1 MTRLIFSL
9 LALSLLSGACE
20 KKEKPN
26 ILPPVADQQ
35 LLDATN
41 EMTRLID
48 DGADFDVAQ
57 IKWGDYWY
65 LDAKMKYNDDFSMVT
80 EVVSAIGGAPWHQE
94 RELVVCINDG
104 VVKSYELSDSGDVVV
119 AQQGVFD
126 FYSRI
131 LTLYV
136 DLEAQRGY
144 EAISI
149 EAKLL
154 SYTDDS
160 FIIEWQTG
168 DGCFRALFKR
178 IDYSVL
184 ECRGAEIKINDILA
198 EMGEFVAEDVAEQI
212 LGGWVGDTR
221 LEYDSADYASICRID
236 ALLGDINWTPYPPGF
251 GGVYTFS
258 GDGTLTNVVV
268 SELPSEDTFTYTYR
282 WSYDADTNILSV
294 EDDKKSMIYT
304 VIALSDEWLFVDYE
318 VVGQDSNTG
327 EVVTKY
333 LREGYRRVVK

>member
-41 EMTRLID
+41 EMARLID

-126 FYSRI
+126 FYSRVM
-131 LTLYV
+131 TLYI
-136 DLEAQRGY
+136 DLEAQGVY
-144 EAISI
+144 EATSI

-154 SYTDDS
+154 AYTDDS
-160 FIIEWQTG
+160 FIIEWQAE
-168 DGCFRALFKR
+168 DDHFRALFKR
-178 IDYSVL
+178 VDYAML
-184 ECRGAEIKINDILA
+184 ECKGAEIKVNAMLA
-198 EMGEFVAEDVAEQI
+198 DAGELDVDTVAEHI
-212 LGGWVGDTR
+212 LGSWVADTR
-221 LEYDSADYASICRID
+221 VEYDGPDYLSICHID
-236 ALLGDINWTPYPPGF
+236 ALLGDSNWTPYPPGF
-251 GGVYTFS
+251 VGTYTFS
-258 GDGTLTNVVV
+258 SDGTLTNVFE
-268 SELPSEDTFTYTYR
+268 SELPSEEIFTYTYT
-282 WSYDADTNILSV
+282 WSYDADTNMLSV
-294 EDDKKSMIYT
+294 EGDNQTTIYN

-318 VVGQDSNTG
+318 VNERDNDTG
-327 EVVTKY
+327 EDVTKY
-333 LREGYRRVVK
+333 LRNIYQRIVK